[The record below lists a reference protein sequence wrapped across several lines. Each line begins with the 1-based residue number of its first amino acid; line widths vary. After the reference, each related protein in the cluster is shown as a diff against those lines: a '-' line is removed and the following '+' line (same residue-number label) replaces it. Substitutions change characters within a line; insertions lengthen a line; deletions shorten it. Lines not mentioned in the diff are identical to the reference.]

1 MFLSQNK
8 HMKTYA
14 KGSRSERELLHLL
27 NSRGFAVS
35 RVPSSGGFLSPL
47 DVVAIKKGLILA
59 FEIKAWSK
67 KPKIDRKQL
76 ASFREW
82 CDKAGAVGLIA
93 WRTTGRWLF
102 LRLEDAENDSYE
114 DENWMEMGLLLKALD
129 FR

>member
-1 MFLSQNK
+1 MFRGQK
-8 HMKTYA
+8 ITMKTYA
-14 KGSRSERELLHLL
+14 KGSRSERELLHFL

-59 FEIKAWSK
+59 FEIKAWNK
-67 KPKIDRKQL
+67 KPKIGRKQL
-76 ASFREW
+76 VGLREW

-93 WRTTGRWLF
+93 WRTTGKWLF
-102 LRLEDAENDSYE
+102 LRLEDAEQNRYE
-114 DENWMEMGLLLKALD
+114 DENWMEMNMLLNALD